1 MLLHQLPGRFDRLAL
16 SNLADTIAQP
26 RDRLP
31 AHGIV
36 LVPHV
41 QAERHSA
48 GDHIADVRMHFD
60 LPDRGDQAIY
70 ALGTR
75 LDQLR
80 ADACLR
86 RAMGAAARRLAEDF
100 PWAGYG
106 QRLLEA
112 YQQMTTAV

>member
-1 MLLHQLPGRFDRLAL
+1 VFPSIEEGSALVTYEALASGLPVVATPNAGSVVQDGVQGF
-16 SNLADTIAQP
+16 IVEAQNP
-26 RDRLP
+26 P
-31 AHGIV
+31 
-36 LVPHV
+36 
-41 QAERHSA
+41 
-48 GDHIADVRMHFD
+48 
-60 LPDRGDQAIY
+60 

-86 RAMGAAARRLAEDF
+86 RAMGAAARRLAEGF